1 MDVIIAP
8 ESGFCYGVKRAVEL
22 AKKCAGE
29 KDGPVY
35 SLGPLIHNRQ
45 VVEELVREGVRV
57 IDRLGQAEPGSK
69 VIIRS
74 HGVGPEVLAEAEKLG
89 IKTVDATCPF
99 VARAQRIAGK
109 VTAAGIQAVVVG
121 DADHP
126 EVKGIVG
133 WTGGRAL
140 VLGGPEEARK
150 QNFPAKV
157 GVLAQTT
164 QTRENFDAVVGT
176 IKEKCP
182 EVEVYDTICN
192 ATGER
197 QKSTAELARKVDVM
211 VVVGG
216 RNSSNTAKLAALSA
230 AQGTTTYQVE
240 TAGDLE
246 AQWFIGRG
254 TAGIAAG
261 ASTPQWIIEEVERR
275 MKELG
280 EMAVK
285 ENDGEIIEHGHEV
298 EAEKHAAAAAP
309 EEPVEAAT
317 ESTAVADL
325 DEPAKEGGMRDAV
338 DIKSVR
344 PGDIVTGVVVQVNPD
359 EVLVDVGAKS
369 EGVIPL
375 RELSSFEVSS
385 PHDVVKVGDKID
397 VYVVK
402 SEDNEGRLI
411 LSKERADAEKT
422 WAFLEE
428 NLESGD
434 PVEGT
439 VREVVKGGLL
449 VDIGV
454 RAFLPASL
462 VERGYVEDLS
472 KFLDQKISAK
482 VIELNRARKK
492 VILSRKAVLE
502 EEYLRHREEMFN
514 NLKERQVVRGTVRR
528 LTSFGAFVDIGG
540 IDGLLHISEMA
551 WHRVSHP
558 SEVVRV
564 GDEVDVMILRIDRE
578 NEKISL
584 GLKQVLQNPWDN
596 VAEKYPVGKV
606 IQARI
611 VRLAPFGA
619 FVQLEP
625 GVEGLVHISHLADRH
640 VEKPD
645 DVVKE
650 GQEVAVKV
658 LSMDSKEKRIR
669 LSIREAEREKGPRP
683 TKAAE
688 EPKIHEAGEGGNV
701 TIGDLVGDIFD
712 QK

>member
-1 MDVIIAP
+1 MDVLVARGA
-8 ESGFCYGVKRAVEL
+8 GFCYGVKRAVDL
-22 AKKCAGE
+22 AVKCAGDR
-29 KDGPVY
+29 DGPVY

-45 VVEELVREGVRV
+45 VVEELAGSGVRV
-57 IDRLGQAEPGSK
+57 IDSLGQAEPGST

-74 HGVGPEVLAEAEKLG
+74 HGAGPGVKAEAEKMNLVM
-89 IKTVDATCPF
+89 VDATCPF
-99 VARAQRIAGK
+99 VARAQEIAREI
-109 VTAAGIQAVVVG
+109 TDAGVQAVLVG
-121 DADHP
+121 DAGHP
-126 EVKGIVG
+126 EVKGIVD
-133 WTGGRAL
+133 WTDGRAM
-140 VLGGPEEARK
+140 VVGGPEEARR
-150 QNFPAKV
+150 QNFPEKV

-164 QTRENFDAVVGT
+164 QTRLNFNAVVDVLR
-176 IKEKCP
+176 EKCR
-182 EVEVYDTICN
+182 EVEVYNTICG

-197 QKSTAELARKVDVM
+197 QKSTVDLARKVDVM

-216 RNSSNTAKLAALSA
+216 KNSSNTANLAALSA
-230 AQGTTTYQVE
+230 AQGTPTYQVE
-240 TAGDLE
+240 TAGELE
-246 AQWFIGRG
+246 ARWFKGKK
-254 TAGIAAG
+254 TAGITAG
-261 ASTPQWIIEEVERR
+261 ASTPQRIIEEVERR

-285 ENDGEIIEHGHEV
+285 ENEGGIIEPGKEV
-298 EAEKHAAAAAP
+298 ESGN
-309 EEPVEAAT
+309 PVE
-317 ESTAVADL
+317 TAPQ
-325 DEPAKEGGMRDAV
+325 EPAETENAGNDPANLEGPMKEGGMGDAV

-359 EVLVDVGAKS
+359 EVLVDIGSKS

-375 RELSSFEVSS
+375 RELSSFEVAS

-411 LSKERADAEKT
+411 LSKERADADKA
-422 WAFLEE
+422 WAVLEE
-428 NLESGD
+428 KMHSGQ

-439 VREVVKGGLL
+439 VKEVVKGGLL
-449 VDIGV
+449 VDVGV

-462 VERGYVEDLS
+462 VDRGYVEDLS
-472 KFLDQKISAK
+472 KFLDQKITAR

-492 VILSRKAVLE
+492 VILSRKIVLE
-502 EEYLRHREEMFN
+502 EEYARKREEMFQ
-514 NLKERQVVRGTVRR
+514 NLGENQVVRGTVRR

-540 IDGLLHISEMA
+540 VDGLLHISEMA
-551 WHRVSHP
+551 WHRVNHP
-558 SEVVRV
+558 SEVVKV

-584 GLKQVLQNPWDN
+584 GLKQVLPNPWDN
-596 VAEKYPVGKV
+596 VAEKYPAGKV
-606 IQARI
+606 VQARV

-645 DVVKE
+645 EVVKE

-658 LSMDSKEKRIR
+658 LSVDQKEKRIR
-669 LSIREAEREKGPRP
+669 LSIREAEKERSPRQP
-683 TKAAE
+683 KVQD
-688 EPKIHEAGEGGNV
+688 EPKVHEAGDGGNV
-701 TIGDLVGDIFD
+701 TIGDLVGDIFE